1 MSILSGLFRSRD
13 KPVTDS
19 TAGSTYRFFFG
30 GSTSGKTVTERS
42 SMQMTAVY
50 SCVRI
55 LAEAVAGLPLQFYRY
70 TEDGS
75 KEKAIDHPLYFLLHD
90 EPNPE
95 MTSFVFRETLMTHL
109 LLWGNAYAQ
118 IIRNGK
124 GEVVAL
130 YPLMPNRMTVDRDE
144 KGQLYYEYQTS
155 SDEAKTTKGGTV
167 RLKPTDILHVPGLGF
182 DGLVGYSPIAM
193 AKNAIGMAIAC
204 EEYGA
209 KFFANGATP
218 GGILEHPG
226 TVKDPARVRESW
238 NSAFG
243 GSSNSNKV
251 AVLEEGMKYT
261 PISISPE
268 QAQFLE
274 TRKFQIDE
282 IARIFRVPPHMVGD
296 LEKSSFSNIEQQSLE
311 FVKYTL
317 DPWVMR
323 WEQSINRAML
333 SETEKPVYFAKFNVD
348 GLLRGDYQSRM
359 NGYAT
364 ARQNGWMSANDIR
377 ELENLD
383 RIPIE
388 NGGDLYLVNG
398 NMLPLSNAGAFA
410 NIETNADGKEKKS
423 NEEVL
428 EVEKPDGSESGDTGT
443 DDGTNLIP
451 ERHNRRGQLV

>member
-1 MSILSGLFRSRD
+1 MSIFSGLFRSRD
-13 KPVTDS
+13 KPTDS
-19 TAGSTYRFFFG
+19 TTGSTYRFLFG
-30 GSTSGKTVTERS
+30 GTTSGKAVTERS
-42 SMQMTAVY
+42 AMQMTAVY

-55 LAEAVAGLPLQFYRY
+55 LSEAIAGLPIHLYRSDD
-70 TEDGS
+70 DGS
-75 KEKAIDHPLYFLLHD
+75 KEKATDHPLYFILHD

-144 KGQLYYEYQTS
+144 DGHLYYEYQTS
-155 SDEAKTTKGGTV
+155 QEEAHTMNGSRV
-167 RLKPTDILHVPGLGF
+167 RLSPYDVLHIPGLGF

-193 AKNAIGMAIAC
+193 AKNSIGMAIAC

-226 TVKDPARVRESW
+226 VVKDPDKVRDSW
-238 NSAFG
+238 NAAFG

-282 IARIFRVPPHMVGD
+282 IARIFRIPPHMIGD

-317 DPWVMR
+317 DPLVCR
-323 WEQSINRAML
+323 WEQSMQRAL
-333 SETEKPVYFAKFNVD
+333 LTQDEKKEYFFKFNVD

-364 ARQNGWMSANDIR
+364 GRQNGWMSANDIR

-383 RIPIE
+383 RIPAE
-388 NGGDLYLVNG
+388 DGGDLYLING
-398 NMLPLSNAGAFA
+398 NMTKLADAGIFA
-410 NIETNADGKEKKS
+410 AAAPAKEEPDETEEESQTEPEQQPENGSSRHKRKEA
-423 NEEVL
+423 L
-428 EVEKPDGSESGDTGT
+428 
-443 DDGTNLIP
+443 
-451 ERHNRRGQLV
+451 